1 MTEIRLGN
9 TDLKVKRIGF
19 GGIPI
24 QRLSKKEAMDV
35 VAKALDAGIDFY
47 DTSRIYTDSEDK
59 MGAVLKGHYDKIV
72 IATKSYSRDAE
83 GVTKDI
89 ETCLSNLGT
98 DRIDLFQ
105 LHNISKEEELE
116 QVLGSGGAVEGLE
129 AAQKAGKIRY
139 IGITGHKPWILNK
152 AIQQYDFKTLQFP
165 FNIIEN
171 ACIEELIPLAKEKGI
186 GTIAMKP
193 IAGGALR
200 RVDLNLR
207 YILTNGADVA
217 IPGMDKI
224 QQIPE
229 NFSVL
234 NNLNPLSPEEMA
246 ILEKEKEDWSDNFC
260 RRCEYC
266 MPCPQGLNIT
276 FLHLLGVYYFR
287 YDLKDWAWERIQSL
301 PKKYQDCINCMECVN
316 KCPYSLNTPEIFKET
331 WDKILQDRSIE

>member
-1 MTEIRLGN
+1 MTEITLGN

-24 QRLSKKEAMDV
+24 QRLSKAEAVEV
-35 VAKALDAGIDFY
+35 VAKALDAGINFY

-59 MGAVLKGHYDKIV
+59 MGAALRGHYDKIV
-72 IATKSYSRDAE
+72 IATKSYCRDKK
-83 GVTKDI
+83 GVTQDI
-89 ETCLSNLGT
+89 ETCLHKLGT

-116 QVLGSGGAVEGLE
+116 QVLASGGAVEGLE
-129 AAQKAGKIRY
+129 AAQKAGKIRT
-139 IGITGHKPWILNK
+139 IGITGHKPWILKK
-152 AIQQYDFKTLQFP
+152 AIESYDFKTLQFP

-171 ACIEELIPLAKEKGI
+171 ACIDELIPLAKQKGI

-193 IAGGALR
+193 VAGGALR

-217 IPGMDKI
+217 IPGMDKLE
-224 QQIPE
+224 QIPE

-234 NNLNPLSPEEMA
+234 DNLTPLTAEETA
-246 ILEKEKEDWSDNFC
+246 LLEKEKEEWSGNFC

-276 FLHLLGVYYFR
+276 FLHLLGAYYFR

-331 WDKILQDRSIE
+331 WDKILQDRRG

>member
-1 MTEIRLGN
+1 MTEVTLGR
-9 TDLKVKRIGF
+9 TDLRVKRIGF

-24 QRLSKKEAMDV
+24 QRLSKQEAVEV
-35 VAKALDAGIDFY
+35 VAKALDAGVNFF
-47 DTSRIYTDSEDK
+47 DTSRIYTDSEEK
-59 MGAVLKGHYDKIV
+59 MGAALRGHYNRIV
-72 IATKSYSRDAE
+72 IATKSYSRDAA
-83 GVTKDI
+83 GIAKDI
-89 ETCLSNLGT
+89 ETCLHTLGT
-98 DRIDLFQ
+98 DCIDLFQ
-105 LHNISKEEELE
+105 LHNISREEELQ
-116 QVLGSGGAVEGLE
+116 QVLGSGGALEGLE

-139 IGITGHKPWILNK
+139 IGITGHKPWLLRK
-152 AIQQYDFKTLQFP
+152 AVESYDFKTLQFP

-171 ACIEELIPLAKEKGI
+171 ACIAELIPVAQKKGI

-193 IAGGALR
+193 VAGGALS

-217 IPGMDKI
+217 IPGMDKLE
-224 QQIPE
+224 QIPQ

-234 NNLNPLSPEEMA
+234 DNLHPLNPEEMA
-246 ILEKEKEDWSDNFC
+246 LLEKEKEEWSDNFC

-301 PKKYQDCINCMECVN
+301 PKKYQDCIGCLECVN
-316 KCPYSLNTPEIFKET
+316 KCPYNLDTPEIFKDT
-331 WDKILQDRSIE
+331 WDKILKDRRD